1 MDDNHNPLKG
11 PFKGKGINRQILRE
25 LEIELESIKAEMKEV
40 MARFDKTLRLPR
52 PVNLRLSRTRT
63 YPILWWRM
71 TGRNGTYIRLFDSEA
86 GTEILARLLP
96 RTIKLLMDFDEDRI
110 RLNCR
115 AGMFGNAVEGYFRR
129 ERDLAILEQ
138 HKQRMAL
145 ERDSSDDAK
154 SSSSSRVPRGT

>member
-11 PFKGKGINRQILRE
+11 PFKGKGVNRQVLRE
-25 LEIELESIKAEMKEV
+25 LENELESIKAEMKEV
-40 MARFDKTLRLPR
+40 MARFDKTFHLPR

-71 TGRNGTYIRLFDSEA
+71 MGRNGTFIRLFDSEA
-86 GTEILARLLP
+86 GKEILARLLP
-96 RTIKLLMDFDEDRI
+96 RTIKLLMDFDKERI

-138 HKQRMAL
+138 YEQRMAL
-145 ERDSSDDAK
+145 ERDSTDDAK
-154 SSSSSRVPRGT
+154 TTA